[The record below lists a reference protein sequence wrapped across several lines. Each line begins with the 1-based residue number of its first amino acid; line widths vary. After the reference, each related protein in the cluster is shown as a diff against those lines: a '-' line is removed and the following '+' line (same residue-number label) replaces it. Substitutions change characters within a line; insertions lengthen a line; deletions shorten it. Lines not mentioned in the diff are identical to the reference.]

1 MAATTQEWIDYVA
14 GVGAVSTAAQAVEDA
29 EAGYISGTKASARA
43 DLDAAIAALAALE
56 ASADA
61 AIEALEP

>member
-14 GVGAVSTAAQAVEDA
+14 AVDAVLDADDRDNTGDKDAARAALVDA
-29 EAGYISGTKASARA
+29 EAA
-43 DLDAAIAALAALE
+43 
-56 ASADA
+56 ADA